1 MDFDKYPK
9 SFSVM
14 SDEAAET
21 WKTEIWI
28 LNEYRSS
35 KNELHFHGYNA
46 KLVPLP
52 EWKRFDASSDWSQK
66 RIKTCKEFTSDF
78 DGLVYMDKI
87 CVSKPYER
95 TKNNMEEVVFTDKYF
110 LVKLLYKLLEK
121 PSKVK
126 IQKMLYLLF
135 AFYGAT
141 YGSLQDD
148 NKGDNDFSEQSYPE
162 NLFFANFEAWKY
174 GPVEIDVYKCLENV
188 SCSEMDLTDDAIDN
202 FFNTIELKNVKLF
215 IENIVNQVNNIDDF
229 TLICRVR
236 EDSSW
241 SNVYS
246 PDASHLSMDNSSIV
260 NEYIE
265 KYV

>member
-78 DGLVYMDKI
+78 DGLVYMDKV
-87 CVSKPYER
+87 CVSNLDKDER

-110 LVKLLYKLLEK
+110 LVKLLYRLLEK

-126 IQKMLYLLF
+126 IQKTLYLLF

-141 YGSLQDD
+141 YGRLQDD

-174 GPVEIDVYKCLENV
+174 GPVEIDVYDDLKNV
-188 SCSEMDLTDDAIDN
+188 SYSEMDLTDDAIDN
-202 FFNTIELKNVKLF
+202 FFNTIKKCKAF
-215 IENIVNQVNNIDDF
+215 
-229 TLICRVR
+229 
-236 EDSSW
+236 
-241 SNVYS
+241 Y
-246 PDASHLSMDNSSIV
+246 
-260 NEYIE
+260 
-265 KYV
+265 

>member
-78 DGLVYMDKI
+78 DGLVYMGKI

-126 IQKMLYLLF
+126 IQKTLYLLF
-135 AFYGAT
+135 AC
-141 YGSLQDD
+141 
-148 NKGDNDFSEQSYPE
+148 YPE
-162 NLFFANFEAWKY
+162 NLFSASFEAWKY
-174 GPVEIDVYKCLENV
+174 GPVEIDVYDNLKNVIYLE
-188 SCSEMDLTDDAIDN
+188 EDLNDDVIDD
-202 FFNTIELKNVKLF
+202 FFNTAELKNVKLF

-229 TLICRVR
+229 TLIIRVR